1 MQVNE
6 IQTGKGQPHKTQLN
20 KKRKNSRQ
28 ALIFIWGSLA
38 IPIVHFLVF
47 WLYVNFDSLLLAFRT
62 FEGGKQVFSLQ
73 NFRDVFA
80 RMSTDTGDL
89 SIAIKNTFIFF
100 GFGLIFTFLNLF
112 CAFVLYKKILF
123 KSFFRF
129 MFYVPTIIS
138 AVVISGLFK
147 YMVNPMGPIGVLYT
161 HLTGN
166 PAPAFLLQKE
176 YALKTVMAYTAF
188 VGFAGNIL
196 LLGGAMARIP
206 QSVVESAYLD
216 GIGWF
221 REFVQ
226 ICLPLIWGTL
236 STLIIL
242 MMSNIFNS
250 SGEILLLTGGRG
262 DTTTIS
268 YWMFS
273 QIKYY
278 NSYNLPSAFGWLL
291 TLVAVPISLITRKIV
306 NNIYKDVEV

>member
-1 MQVNE
+1 M
-6 IQTGKGQPHKTQLN
+6 TK
-20 KKRKNSRQ
+20 KKRKNSVQ
-28 ALIFIWGSLA
+28 AMIFIWGSLA
-38 IPIVHFLVF
+38 IPILHFLVF

-62 FEGGKQVFSLQ
+62 VEDGRQVFSLQ
-73 NFRDVFA
+73 NFRDVFT
-80 RMSTDTGDL
+80 RMSTASGDL
-89 SIAIKNTFIFF
+89 RIAVKNTFIFF
-100 GFGLIFTFLNLF
+100 GFGIILTFVNLMF
-112 CAFVLYKKILF
+112 SFFLYKKILF

-138 AVVISGLFK
+138 AVVVSGLFK

-161 HLTGN
+161 NLTGN

-176 YALKTVMAYTAF
+176 YALKTVMVYSVF

-196 LLGGAMARIP
+196 LLGGAMSRIP

-216 GIGWF
+216 GIGWM
-221 REFVQ
+221 REFLQ
-226 ICLPLIWGTL
+226 ICIPLIWSTL

-262 DTTTIS
+262 ETTTIS

-291 TLVAVPISLITRKIV
+291 TLIAVPISLITRKVV